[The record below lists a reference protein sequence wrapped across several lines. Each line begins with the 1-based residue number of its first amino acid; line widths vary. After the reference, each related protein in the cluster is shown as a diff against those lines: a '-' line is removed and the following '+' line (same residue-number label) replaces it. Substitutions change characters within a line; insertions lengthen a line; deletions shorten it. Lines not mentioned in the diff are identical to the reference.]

1 MLTLTRGRCTG
12 AWSMLLPLRVTWAAT
27 PASSNGLGLWGA
39 GTIPPMWTWKTHGNR
54 SILYPPTR
62 CTGTPRWFTW
72 TYALS
77 NALRKHVVCV
87 WALMGRVFA
96 AFDSV
101 SLSLNLSG
109 FRRNPSFELLH
120 SVSWCK
126 TLWVSFDNGTG
137 EEPPFSSKRIRII
150 KLNVDH

>member
-1 MLTLTRGRCTG
+1 
-12 AWSMLLPLRVTWAAT
+12 
-27 PASSNGLGLWGA
+27 
-39 GTIPPMWTWKTHGNR
+39 MWTWKTHV
-54 SILYPPTR
+54 ILYLPTR
-62 CTGTPRWFTW
+62 CMGTPRRFTW

-77 NALRKHVVCV
+77 SALRKHVVCV
-87 WALMGRVFA
+87 WALMARVFA

-109 FRRNPSFELLH
+109 FRCSPSFELLL

-137 EEPPFSSKRIRII
+137 EEPPCSSKKNTHYQVKCWSLVFAQCNPLSKHVETSMHDLALLEYRAWI
-150 KLNVDH
+150 KVYPFMV